1 MSDRPNDGD
10 SFDLSRA
17 EVFEALGHPTRIR
30 IMQSLANRPM
40 GFAELKRDSGIES
53 NGLLAFHVGKLEGL
67 VKQNS
72 EGSYALTDEGR
83 EALRIIDASKS
94 SEKNGTSLRGQR
106 RIIHIEK
113 RKLIYA
119 ALLVTLL
126 ILASIIIVQQEE
138 LSSANSFL
146 GSNTVVIGGSR
157 YWALTESLENLVP
170 NKSFYV
176 DGVNFTTVSPLSP
189 NLPLNTHVD
198 IENWTMYT
206 IPGSVNS
213 DNSSRVVLP
222 IPEVAVNF
230 GNGHIEYWNN
240 FTETLNPVTNPGT
253 NTPLNI
259 TIFFHG
265 VPSSIWIS
273 QHNNPRVGIKYN
285 PSTGTISFC
294 VRVD

>member
-1 MSDRPNDGD
+1 
-10 SFDLSRA
+10 
-17 EVFEALGHPTRIR
+17 
-30 IMQSLANRPM
+30 M

-67 VKQNS
+67 VQQNS
-72 EGSYALTDEGR
+72 EGSYELTDEGR

-94 SEKNGTSLRGQR
+94 SEKNRTSLRGQK
-106 RIIHIEK
+106 RIVHIER

-119 ALLVTLL
+119 ALLVVLL

-146 GSNTVVIGGSR
+146 GPSTVIIGGSR
-157 YWALTESLENLVP
+157 YWVLTESLENLVP

-206 IPGSVNS
+206 IPGSANS
-213 DNSSRVVLP
+213 ENSSRVVLP

-240 FTETLNPVTNPGT
+240 FTETLNPVINPVT
-253 NTPLNI
+253 NI
-259 TIFFHG
+259 TLDVTVSFHG
-265 VPSSIWIS
+265 IPSSIWIS
-273 QHNNPRVGIKYN
+273 QHNDPRAGIEYD
-285 PSTGTISFC
+285 PSAGTISFC
-294 VRVD
+294 VRVG